1 MMTPGGVTPAPLRSA
16 QLTVYLAV
24 SYTHAGIA
32 GHSKT
37 ERNDTEI
44 GESLKTVSFGV
55 MRCHP
60 KSHRIISIMRRSY
73 GSGEK
78 SSRIKE
84 AELAS
89 LRTWVTWP
97 DTR

>member
-55 MRCHP
+55 IRYQRASP
-60 KSHRIISIMRRSY
+60 GIASHNQHY
-73 GSGEK
+73 A
-78 SSRIKE
+78 KE
-84 AELAS
+84 LRELMNAFVQCD
-89 LRTWVTWP
+89 LATVR
-97 DTR
+97 